1 MRLEYQHHNF
11 NYYDVQENWICRNRE
26 VSDCYGRGR
35 RCRRREW
42 EKAIALELARFGVS
56 ESDLPLLLATA
67 QAMKPTDELLIVNNM
82 NDEQKKYVAAFL
94 GTLMAVD
101 GEIAEDEMK
110 LWRLTSTLCSLPT
123 MNVAEAI
130 QYMTNM

>member
-1 MRLEYQHHNF
+1 MTFKKIEFAAIVKLAIAMAGA
-11 NYYDVQENWICRNRE
+11 DGVVAENE
-26 VSDCYGRGR
+26 K
-35 RCRRREW
+35 
-42 EKAIALELARFGVS
+42 KAIALELARFGVS

>member
-1 MRLEYQHHNF
+1 MTFKKIEFAAILKLAIAMAGA
-11 NYYDVQENWICRNRE
+11 DGVVAENE
-26 VSDCYGRGR
+26 K
-35 RCRRREW
+35 
-42 EKAIALELARFGVS
+42 KAIALELARFGVS

-110 LWRLTSTLCSLPT
+110 LWRLTSTLCGLPT